1 VPQRTELRHQKKS
14 SISRTGIFSKRKTQV
29 NTLLSLVV
37 DVFVVDVAVVDVA
50 VDVVLVP
57 KLKNQKIC
65 FSSMWLIFKKNL
77 VHYLLKL

>member
-1 VPQRTELRHQKKS
+1 MEL
-14 SISRTGIFSKRKTQV
+14 V
-29 NTLLSLVV
+29 EDVVVVLEVVEVDDEV
-37 DVFVVDVAVVDVA
+37 DVDEVEVVDVA